1 MNERN
6 DIGIKRYKKN
16 NEIEEVSKMI
26 KYTIATRRVR
36 KRKKEF
42 KFLFQI
48 KDRVSSRCA
57 CVCNNKCIT

>member
-6 DIGIKRYKKN
+6 DIGIKKYKRN
-16 NEIEEVSKMI
+16 NEIEKVSKMN
-26 KYTIATRRVR
+26 KYTVSTRRVR

-57 CVCNNKCIT
+57 FACNNKCIT